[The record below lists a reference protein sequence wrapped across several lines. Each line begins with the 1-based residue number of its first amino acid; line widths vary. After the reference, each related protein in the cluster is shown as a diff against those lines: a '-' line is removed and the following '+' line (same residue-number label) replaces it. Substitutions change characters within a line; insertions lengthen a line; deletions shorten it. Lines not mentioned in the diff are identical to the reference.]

1 MNSTQKST
9 EQKSPFTSY
18 EIFMIVMLSVLQFT
32 VVLDFMILSPLGY
45 KLLPALS
52 INPEQ
57 FGIVVAAYAFS
68 AGTSGLLIAGF
79 ADKFDRKKLLLFF
92 YVGFVIGTAFCALSN
107 SYETLLAARI
117 FTGIFGGVIGSIGI
131 AIITDIF
138 KIEVR
143 GRVMGF
149 TQMAFA
155 SSQVLGIPIGLLFA
169 DLWDWHAPFW
179 MLVIFSIIVGVIIAI
194 YMKPVNEHLKLKSD
208 RNPVSHL
215 LKTIT
220 NPYYTKGFL
229 ATIFLATGGFMLMP
243 LGTAFSTNN
252 LKVQDEHVKLVF
264 VVTGLASVICG
275 PFIGKLSD
283 AIGKYKVFVIG
294 SIISFV
300 LVGIYTN
307 LGPTPLWL
315 VILLNV
321 ILFVG
326 ITSRMISSQAL
337 TSAVPQ
343 PQDRGAFMSINSSVM
358 QIAGGIAAI
367 IAGKIVTQT
376 ADGVL
381 HHYNIIGYSVM
392 GSILIALGLYY
403 LLNEQVQ
410 KNLGK
415 KV

>member
-1 MNSTQKST
+1 
-9 EQKSPFTSY
+9 
-18 EIFMIVMLSVLQFT
+18 
-32 VVLDFMILSPLGY
+32 
-45 KLLPALS
+45 
-52 INPEQ
+52 
-57 FGIVVAAYAFS
+57 
-68 AGTSGLLIAGF
+68 
-79 ADKFDRKKLLLFF
+79 
-92 YVGFVIGTAFCALSN
+92 LSN